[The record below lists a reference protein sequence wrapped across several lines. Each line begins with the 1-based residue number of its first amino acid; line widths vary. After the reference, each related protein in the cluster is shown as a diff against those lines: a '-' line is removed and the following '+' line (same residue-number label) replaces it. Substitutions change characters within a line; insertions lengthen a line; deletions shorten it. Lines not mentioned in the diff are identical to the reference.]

1 MQLATDVNN
10 PEFQGAIPNPDSM
23 LYKEFYFYTPMDKW
37 ASEEASAKAGR
48 RVIVNKKKL
57 KFVDGVP
64 QKTDEDDKQI
74 WIRIMKPGDQTS
86 IIERQMSEGDKQRF
100 TQEWVYFEIANG
112 LRDDGANIPGWRL
125 EEWLHLD
132 HQPDM
137 LRDLK
142 YMRFYTVEQI
152 AGASDAQIQRV
163 GIGGPG
169 LREQARVDLRNKMA
183 SDLNA
188 GIKERDAELE
198 ALRKADAEKEAR
210 IARLEALLTQPA
222 PIPASEKF
230 LHEPKAG
237 ADLKAA
243 MAIAVAE
250 PTERD
255 ALVAQYQA
263 KFGKKPHHKLGIEK
277 IRAELAA

>member
-23 LYKEFYFYTPMDKW
+23 LYKEFYFYTPVDKW
-37 ASEEASAKAGR
+37 ASEEASAKAQR

-57 KFVDGVP
+57 KFHPDGKVE
-64 QKTDEDDKQI
+64 QTQEDDKQV

-86 IIERQMSEGDKQRF
+86 IIERQMNEGDKQRF

-112 LRDDGANIPGWRL
+112 LRDDGANIPGWRI

-132 HQPDM
+132 TLPDM

-142 YMRFYTVEQI
+142 HMRFYTVEQI
-152 AGASDAQIQRV
+152 AGASDMQIQRI

-183 SDLNA
+183 NDLNA
-188 GIKERDAELE
+188 GMEERD
-198 ALRKADAEKEAR
+198 RR
-210 IARLEALLTQPA
+210 IADLESKLNAVLAVKPPVTEA
-222 PIPASEKF
+222 K
-230 LHEPKAG
+230 EP
-237 ADLKAA
+237 LREAA
-243 MAIAVAE
+243 IVTSVLSVM
-250 PTERD
+250 PERD
-255 ALVAQYQA
+255 ALAAQYLA

-277 IRAELAA
+277 IRDALG